1 MLEAENS
8 YTTMVMIAMVV
19 MVEHGD
25 DEGTESIAWLGP
37 RLPGWPAGRLNA

>member
-25 DEGTESIAWLGP
+25 DEGTESVAWLG
-37 RLPGWPAGRLNA
+37 LQLAGWPAGRLNA